1 MGRHKNAKLTARGRV
16 EMVHRVMAGGESP
29 KAVATAFGLSPRIV
43 RKWVARYREQGEVG
57 LEDRSSR
64 PHHLRAQTAA
74 AVVEQIEQMRRQR
87 WTQLRIARATGLAK
101 SSVNRYLAKA
111 GLRRLPSLEP
121 PVAVVRYERSSPGDL
136 LHLDTKKLGR
146 IERASHRVTGNRRDR
161 VKGAGWEYVHVCIDD
176 HTRVAFAQI
185 RPDERRD
192 SAAAFLDD
200 AVAYYRSLGVV
211 ALEVMTDNG
220 SCYRSACFRKACT
233 SHGLR
238 HIFTRPYTPRTN
250 GKAERFIQSSL
261 REWAYAEKYSHSDL
275 RTQALQGWLDD
286 YNWHRPHH
294 SLNLLPPVSRLPQT
308 GNNLL
313 SHHT

>member
-16 EMVHRVMAGGESP
+16 DMVLRVTVGGESP
-29 KAVATAFGLSPRIV
+29 KAVATAFGLSSRIV
-43 RKWVARYREQGEVG
+43 RKWVARYRKQGEAG

-64 PHHLRAQTAA
+64 PHRLRAQTPAG
-74 AVVEQIEQMRRQR
+74 VVEQIEQMRRQR

-111 GLRRLPSLEP
+111 GLRRLPPLEE

-146 IERASHRVTGNRRDR
+146 IERVAHRITGDRRDR
-161 VKGAGWEYVHVCIDD
+161 ARGCGWECVHVCIDD
-176 HTRVAFAQI
+176 HSRVAFAQV

-192 SAAAFLDD
+192 TAVSFLDA

-211 ALEVMTDNG
+211 AHEVMTDNG
-220 SCYRSACFRKACT
+220 SCYRSACFRKACA

-261 REWAYAEKYSHSDL
+261 REWAYAEAYAHSDL
-275 RTQALQGWLDD
+275 RTQALQRWLYQ

-294 SLNLLPPVSRLPQT
+294 SLNLLPPISRLPSA